1 MTPPLFEVRVFTIAM
16 VFSVV
21 GFVAGAAIVAS
32 GAHWKLRRSWFDGI
46 ARPWALVVLVV
57 VVAVAVVPHLYE
69 ELGLVGP
76 ALVVFGF
83 GAHRLVDR
91 RGGAPAHLASTLV
104 VPVMT
109 VHSALDGAALA
120 LIART
125 GGGAGV
131 GIAPLAPV
139 LLSLPVALH
148 RVPEGMLLAAALLPR
163 AGARWTIAIAGV
175 VGIAAVGGG
184 LVGRAVFDAVG
195 RPALQ
200 AIVAAGVGVLM
211 SALLKRHRHHHT
223 QVDR

>member
-1 MTPPLFEVRVFTIAM
+1 MTPPLFEVHVFTIAM

-32 GAHWKLRRSWFDGI
+32 GVHWNVRRSWFDGI
-46 ARPWALVVLVV
+46 ARPWALGVLVV

-69 ELGLVGP
+69 ELGFVGP

-104 VPVMT
+104 VPVLT

-120 LIART
+120 LIAQT
-125 GGGAGV
+125 GGGVGV
-131 GIAPLAPV
+131 APLAPV